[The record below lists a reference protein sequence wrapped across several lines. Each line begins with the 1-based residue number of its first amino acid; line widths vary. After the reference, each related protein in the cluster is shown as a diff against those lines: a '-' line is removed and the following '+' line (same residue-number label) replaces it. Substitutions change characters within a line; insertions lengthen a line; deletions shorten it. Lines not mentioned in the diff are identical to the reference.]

1 MKSQKHKF
9 GIYIDNREKL
19 SIQTHDPRH
28 NRLWVYVFCVSVIII
43 HIHLVGSKT
52 YRQKYWMREKWLLS
66 FIALMDELYLLWW
79 LWWQLFDSIDM
90 NQKKSWLLLLCLVL
104 CLLKCILI
112 IKTLLTVK
120 QTSLVLNMNRKQSI
134 NISKISNGWI
144 IIDWLID
151 YYYRYIFS

>member
-1 MKSQKHKF
+1 MRVCVCWWWEWNMKSQKHKF

-52 YRQKYWMREKWLLS
+52 YRQKYWMREKWLFS

-90 NQKKSWLLLLCLVL
+90 NQKNPGYYFFVWFSAFWSVF
-104 CLLKCILI
+104 
-112 IKTLLTVK
+112 
-120 QTSLVLNMNRKQSI
+120 SS
-134 NISKISNGWI
+134 SKHC
-144 IIDWLID
+144 
-151 YYYRYIFS
+151 